1 MTTTAELDE
10 EQMVGVVRKM
20 CASIRAR
27 VTASDSLE
35 EIEKGVRAELD
46 TLGRAVMTYAVQSGD
61 IDAPEVFINGAR
73 HSKVR
78 AYRDEVHTT
87 FGPIDVV
94 KTTYRRDM
102 QTRPVAVMEKRLG
115 LIEGRYTPQ
124 SAKILCLLTAL
135 AVREDVAAVLG
146 EFGGMKMSTA
156 TTYRVPQ
163 FVAARYEVERVEVER
178 EVRER
183 AHIPATAAIVQFGLD
198 GVMVPQE
205 GEHCDPRG
213 RTPRGDPEPPRHERR
228 VGTLPGSPRDCDGT
242 MGVAWHEA
250 SVATVAFFDA
260 EGAHLTTSYLGRM
273 PEEYK
278 ATLGDMLVAEA
289 RTVAAERPDLR
300 VALASDGADGQWT
313 ILARVY
319 EALPEPMQTKAFW
332 LQDFFHVAE
341 HLQDAA
347 DAIYGKSTSEARV
360 ARAEWAEVL
369 RAYDDGVDRVRR
381 ALRRHRSSMVTKS
394 KRSKV
399 TKVLTYLRLGKHRM
413 AYKAADQ
420 QNVPIA
426 TGPTEAAA
434 KSLVGVRMKRSG
446 ARYSQHGGQTILT
459 FLAAHKSRRFDLL
472 WQALSK
478 RYTANIQ
485 TLDFAA

>member
-1 MTTTAELDE
+1 MTAPTTLDE
-10 EQMVGVVRKM
+10 EQMVLMVRKL
-20 CASIRAR
+20 CTSVRAR

-35 EIEKGVRAELD
+35 AVERSARSDLD
-46 TLGRAVMTYAVQSGD
+46 ALGRAVMTYAVQSGD
-61 IDAPEVFINGAR
+61 IDTSEVLINGAR

-78 AYRDEVHTT
+78 RYKDEVHTT
-87 FGPIDVV
+87 FGPIDVM
-94 KTTYRRDM
+94 KTAYRQDM
-102 QTRPVAVMEKRLG
+102 QTRPVAVMDKRLG
-115 LIEGRYTPQ
+115 LVEGKYTPQ
-124 SAKILCLLTAL
+124 CAKILCLLTAL
-135 AVREDVAAVLG
+135 AVREDVAAILG
-146 EFGGMKMSTA
+146 EFGGMKMGTA
-156 TTYRVPQ
+156 TSYRVPQ
-163 FVAARYEVERVEVER
+163 FVAARYEVERVEIER

-183 AHIPATAAIVQFGLD
+183 AAIPATAAIVQFGLD

-213 RTPRGDPEPPRHERR
+213 RTPKGDPEPPRHERR
-228 VGTLPGSPRDCDGT
+228 VGTLPPSPRDCDGT
-242 MGVAWHEA
+242 TGVAWHEA

-260 EGAHLTTSYLGRM
+260 EGVHLATTYLGRM
-273 PEEYK
+273 PEEHK

-289 RTVAAERPDLR
+289 KTVAAERPDLR

-313 ILARVY
+313 LLARLHQ
-319 EALPEPMQTKAFW
+319 ALPQSMQATALW

-347 DAIYGKSTSEARV
+347 DAIYGTGTSEARV
-360 ARAEWAEVL
+360 ARAEWAEIL

-381 ALRRHRSSMVTKS
+381 ALRRHRRAITS
-394 KRSKV
+394 KATRAKV

-413 AYKAADQ
+413 AYKLAEKH
-420 QNVPIA
+420 NVPIA

-459 FLAAHKSRRFDLL
+459 FLAAHKSRRFELL

-478 RYTANIQ
+478 RYTANVQ
-485 TLDFAA
+485 TLNVAA